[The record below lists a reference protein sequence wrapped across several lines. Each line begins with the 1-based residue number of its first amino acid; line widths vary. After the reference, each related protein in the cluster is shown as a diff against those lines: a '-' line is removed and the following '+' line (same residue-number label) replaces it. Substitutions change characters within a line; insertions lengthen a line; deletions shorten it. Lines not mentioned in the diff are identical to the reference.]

1 MSEPQSTISPEAQTP
16 AESQNVLER
25 KGDVL
30 KLQIFCKKFNNVG
43 EKAKTEWFNSEV
55 KSSVDYTLD
64 AATGKAR
71 YVFVKFKSA
80 ADTAQ
85 FKKDIAGL
93 KCKGAE
99 LDVHDFYG
107 GERNKRS
114 RKARSETEER
124 AALRKQRRMEN
135 ITLKEMR
142 EKAKY
147 EKDKTLIE
155 KSAPLFTYSYAEQ
168 LRLKEQFIMHAARNF
183 TREVSRICSKPFAN
197 IAPLFIVDTVRIC
210 GGSKEKPAQIF

>member
-1 MSEPQSTISPEAQTP
+1 
-16 AESQNVLER
+16 
-25 KGDVL
+25 
-30 KLQIFCKKFNNVG
+30 
-43 EKAKTEWFNSEV
+43 
-55 KSSVDYTLD
+55 TLD

-183 TREVSRICSKPFAN
+183 TREVKAHCDKRQYSFPNWARVHKNKPGCSVHEIIGSPESNLEGYRNKCEFTIGYSDFELNA
-197 IAPLFIVDTVRIC
+197 AFVVAFH
-210 GGSKEKPAQIF
+210 GGYGRQGRDCTP